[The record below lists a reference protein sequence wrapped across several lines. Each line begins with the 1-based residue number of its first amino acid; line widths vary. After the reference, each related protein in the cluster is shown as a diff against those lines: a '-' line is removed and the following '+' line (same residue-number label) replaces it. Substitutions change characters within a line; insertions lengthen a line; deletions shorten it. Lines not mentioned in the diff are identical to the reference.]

1 VIEDLEIA
9 LKNQRILVISPKF
22 FGYET
27 LIVKRLKELG
37 SEVVWL
43 DDRPSNSVY
52 AKLVMRYFPFLYRMQ
67 ISNYYK
73 KNVNGLFTKILVI
86 NTENLSYK
94 NMCYLKE
101 KTKAK
106 KLILYMWDSLKNKN
120 RWFTIVNLFDKCLTF
135 DSDDARKY
143 NFLFRPLFFTSD
155 IDCNESHHIK
165 YDISFIGTGHSDRVE
180 IIERI
185 KQQCNLIK
193 LDYFFYLYL
202 QSPLV
207 YFFYKIIKLKQ
218 FKKIKRQ
225 YFFYKP
231 LGYNDY
237 IDISES
243 SNVIFDIEHPK
254 QKGLTMRTF
263 EALGKEKKLITT
275 NSNIKKYDFYNDVNI
290 CVIDRKSPVI
300 DRQFFEKKYE
310 KLPDQI
316 YYKYSI
322 NGWLEDIFL

>member
-1 VIEDLEIA
+1 VIEDLEKA
-9 LKNQRILVISPKF
+9 LKDQRILVISPKF

-27 LIVKRLKELG
+27 RIVKRLKELG
-37 SEVVWL
+37 SDVVWL

-52 AKLVMRYFPFLYRMQ
+52 AKLVMRYFPFLYKKK
-67 ISNYYK
+67 INDYYK
-73 KNVNGLFTKILVI
+73 KSIKGLFTQILVI
-86 NTENLSYK
+86 NTESLSYK

-101 KTKAK
+101 ETKAK

-120 RWFTIVNLFDKCLTF
+120 RWLSIINFFDKCLTF
-135 DSDDARKY
+135 DPDDAKKY
-143 NFLFRPLFFTSD
+143 NLVFRPLFFTSD
-155 IDCNESHHIK
+155 LNDSKSPHVK
-165 YDISFIGTGHSDRVE
+165 YNISFIGTGHSDRVE
-180 IIERI
+180 IIEKI
-185 KQQCNLIK
+185 KQQCKILK

-207 YFFYKIIKLKQ
+207 YYLYKVIKLKR
-218 FKKIKRQ
+218 FKKIERQ

-231 LGYNDY
+231 LEYNDY

-243 SNVIFDIEHPK
+243 SNVIVDIEHPK

-263 EALGKEKKLITT
+263 EVLGKEKKLITT
-275 NSNIKKYDFYNDVNI
+275 NSSIKEYDFYNDVNI
-290 CVIDRKSPVI
+290 CVIDRKNPVM
-300 DRQFFEKKYE
+300 DTQFFEKKYE
-310 KLPDQI
+310 KLPEQV